1 MPGLDTLLNMG
12 RKALFADQAAIQ
24 VVGNNISN
32 ANTEGYSRQAVRM
45 EDGIY
50 VNYTPGQLGTG
61 VDAKEVVRYFDEF
74 VEEQYNAK
82 MSEQERWSKLY
93 ENLQNVEAVL
103 NESNTEGINSALS
116 DFFADW
122 QKLSANPEDTSVRT
136 ALLGHA
142 SNLEKAIQSA
152 GEDLK
157 RVQDQIDDFVAEDV
171 TGVNKILSDIAELN
185 KQITINEETGR
196 NNANTLRDQRSSL
209 VRQLSEKMDINYID
223 NGLGNVTITTKAGQ
237 TLVDG
242 QECFRIALESPQVI
256 TDLTNG
262 SAYVDANGKSLQVNF
277 EGNGSYEYTIKFI
290 TGGTIDSTWD
300 NTDPQFNI
308 SIDGGKTWLKNE
320 DGSTKAFSA
329 NTKEYSLTIPNSDI
343 DISFDAGTVSAGDS
357 FLILPKKSLFWY
369 QTASSKVNIT
379 PQVMA
384 DGQDNDR
391 RVVGGSLAGYV
402 NFRDNSVGEYVE
414 KLDALAK
421 SLAWEVNRIHSQ
433 GAGLQKFTSVVG
445 SYGVNVTDAGLG
457 TATSGLLFNDKLS
470 DSDGNVMVYVYDT
483 NGVLVGSREL
493 FNDANFSASNTLE
506 EVEAEFDEIGHLN
519 ASIVDKHLQISAESG
534 YTFAFGSDSCGLLAA
549 LGINTFFD
557 GSDARTLAI
566 NTNVQDNIAF
576 INSGHVNGAGEVNA
590 GDNTM
595 AAAIAALEKKDVDIT
610 TLADGTTSQT
620 VSEYFSALVSKVGSD
635 VSNSKFNYEYQA
647 ALASDLKAKQES
659 VSGVNLDEEMTS
671 LIKYQHAY
679 TAAAKLITTADSMMQ
694 VLLGIKN

>member
-171 TGVNKILSDIAELN
+171 TDVNKILGDIAELN

-196 NNANTLRDQRSSL
+196 NNANTLRDQRASL

-242 QECFRIALESPQVI
+242 QEHFRIALESPQVI

-277 EGNGSYEYTIKFI
+277 EGSGSYEYTIKFI
-290 TGGTIDSTWD
+290 TGGTIDNTWD
-300 NTDPQFNI
+300 NSDPQFNI
-308 SIDGGKTWLKNE
+308 SIDGGKTWLKNA

-329 NTKEYSLTIPNSDI
+329 NTEEYSLTIPNSDI

-369 QTASSKVNIT
+369 QTSSSKVNIT

-470 DSDGNVMVYVYDT
+470 DADGNVMVYVYDT

-506 EVEAEFDEIGHLN
+506 DVEAEFDEIGHLD

-549 LGINTFFD
+549 LGVNTFFD

-576 INSGHVNGAGEVNA
+576 INSGHVNGAGEINS
-590 GDNTM
+590 GDNTI
-595 AAAIAALEKKDVDIT
+595 AAAVAELEKKDVDIT